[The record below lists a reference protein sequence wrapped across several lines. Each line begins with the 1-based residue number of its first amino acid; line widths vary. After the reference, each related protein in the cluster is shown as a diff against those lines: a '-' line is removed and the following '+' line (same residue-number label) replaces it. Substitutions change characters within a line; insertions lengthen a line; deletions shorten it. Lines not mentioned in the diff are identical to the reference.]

1 VEGAVRQLKSRFRHG
16 KRVAR
21 YYRAGAGFKEAD
33 IVVMGVPDE
42 SRSHASRKGTET
54 APDTIRAASN
64 DSEFFVRDGVMIP
77 TVPMRGTLDGKKVHD
92 AGNVQRDGVYEKAR
106 EIVKAGKVPVT
117 MGGDHSITADLLKAI
132 GNDDKVSL
140 LYFDAHPDFVSSV
153 RDYYGSVLTDSAK
166 YVNYR
171 KSMLVGTRAAE
182 PEEIRNA
189 RKAGL
194 AMVTPI
200 DITEL
205 GVHKVAS
212 MIRRKVAGSRVYIS
226 IDLDCVDPAF
236 APGVSVPSPG
246 GVPIADLLYLLTS
259 TISRCDVAGLD
270 IVELTPDYD
279 TNGMTANLAARI
291 LTECM
296 ACLKT

>member
-1 VEGAVRQLKSRFRHG
+1 M
-16 KRVAR
+16 AR
-21 YYRAGAGFKEAD
+21 YYRAGASSFDEAD
-33 IVVMGVPDE
+33 IIVMGVPDE
-42 SRSHASRKGTET
+42 SKSHASRKGTNT

-64 DSEFFVRDGVMIP
+64 DSEFFVRDGKAIP
-77 TVPMRGTLDGKKVHD
+77 TVPMRGKLDSKKIFD
-92 AGNVQRDGVYEKAR
+92 AGNVKREAVYEKAR
-106 EIVKAGKVPVT
+106 EIVQAGKIPVT
-117 MGGDHSITADLLKAI
+117 IGGDHSITTDLLRAVSR
-132 GNDDKVSL
+132 DRKVSL

-153 RDYYGSVLTDSAK
+153 RNYYGSVLTDSAK
-166 YVNYR
+166 YISYK

-182 PEEIRNA
+182 PEEIANA

-205 GVHKVAS
+205 GVHRVAS
-212 MIRRKVAGSRVYIS
+212 MIRRKTAGSRVYIS

-246 GVPIADLLYLLTS
+246 GVTIADLLYLLTS
-259 TISRCDVAGLD
+259 TISKCNVAGLD
-270 IVELTPDYD
+270 IVELSPDYD
-279 TNGMTANLAARI
+279 ANGMTANLAARI

-296 ACLKT
+296 ACLRT

>member
-1 VEGAVRQLKSRFRHG
+1 VV
-16 KRVAR
+16 R
-21 YYRAGAGFKEAD
+21 YYRAQAGSFGEAE

-42 SRSHASRKGTET
+42 SRSHASRKGTNT
-54 APDTIRAASN
+54 APDTIRGASN
-64 DSEFFVRDGVMIP
+64 YSEFFTRKDTLIP
-77 TVPMRGTLDGKKVHD
+77 TVPMRGRLDSRKIFD
-92 AGNVQRDGVYEKAR
+92 RGNVKREEVFEKAHST
-106 EIVKAGKVPVT
+106 VQAGKIPVT
-117 MGGDHSITADLLKAI
+117 MGGDHSITADLLRAASNGK
-132 GNDDKVSL
+132 KVSL

-153 RDYYGSVLTDSAK
+153 RDYYGSVLTDSAR
-166 YVNYR
+166 YVDYR

-182 PEEIRNA
+182 PEEIANA
-189 RKAGL
+189 KKAGL

-205 GVHKVAS
+205 GVHKVAD
-212 MIRRKVAGSRVYIS
+212 MIRRKVAGGKVYIS

-246 GVPIADLLYLLTS
+246 GVTIADLLYLLTN
-259 TISRCDVAGLD
+259 TITKCDVAGLD
-270 IVELTPDYD
+270 IVELSPDYD

-296 ACLKT
+296 ACLKA

>member
-1 VEGAVRQLKSRFRHG
+1 MV
-16 KRVAR
+16 R
-21 YYRAGAGFKEAD
+21 YYRAEASSFD
-33 IVVMGVPDE
+33 EAKIVVRGVPDE
-42 SRSHASRKGTET
+42 SRSHASRKGTST

-64 DSEFFVRDGVMIP
+64 YSEFFTRDGVLIP
-77 TVPMRGTLDGKKVHD
+77 TVPMRGTLKDKKIFD
-92 AGNVQRDGVYEKAR
+92 AGNVKREEVYEMAR
-106 EIVKAGKVPVT
+106 KTVSAGKIPVT
-117 MGGDHSITADLLKAI
+117 IGGDHSITTDLLRAVSK
-132 GNDDKVSL
+132 NRKVSL

-153 RDYYGSVLTDSAK
+153 RNYYGSVLADSAD

-182 PEEIRNA
+182 PEEIANA
-189 RKAGL
+189 KKAGL

-212 MIRRKVAGSRVYIS
+212 MIHRKTAGSKVYIS

-246 GVPIADLLYLLTS
+246 GVTIADLLYLLTNTMS
-259 TISRCDVAGLD
+259 KCNIAGLD
-270 IVELTPDYD
+270 IVELSPDYD

-296 ACLKT
+296 ACLKA